1 MAITPAAGYQVDPSN
16 PNGVVPIA
24 STPQT
29 PAPQAPT
36 PSAPTSS
43 GVNPN
48 ANYFNQSSSTVSPAV
63 TTGSPQQTGASAQ
76 NTAQQS
82 QLVAP
87 PNGSVVDLLQSAGQD
102 SSFASRQQL
111 AQQFGIQNY
120 TGTAAQN
127 TDLSQK
133 YLDAYNA
140 KKGTPVPQNGG
151 DARSALNESVQGDTS
166 SQGTPEQQFFD
177 AYAGMNPIQANL
189 FQQLSGVL
197 STSNTQQ
204 SLTDLFTQES
214 QAQGIPA
221 LNLQLADINKIMSG
235 TEDDIRAEITNAG
248 GFATES
254 QVQALTS
261 ARNKTLINQANYLQN
276 VINSKNDY
284 VDNIVKLTGEDRQAA
299 SDALDQKL
307 GITKTLFDMSTQMD
321 NAAKSN
327 YQSVI
332 DSVGWD
338 GLAQSVKDNPQAT
351 AQIESLYGMTPGE
364 LQSIASYQSP
374 DEQYKALQLQ
384 NMQLQN
390 KKLSQDLNTGPAI
403 STQVVDLGNK
413 KVLINSKTGQVI
425 SDLSSNAGSSSANP
439 QQLALQQQTISDI
452 RTLLSDPALVA
463 AVGAGSAQQG
473 GSYPGGSVSL
483 ATANGSKSN
492 FIAGVQQLTQALTLD
507 NLQNAKNNGATFG
520 ALSEGELNLLSQ
532 SATKLNTWAVKDGAG
547 NVQFYNIDEKDFK
560 SELDK
565 INNFQKLDFVLK
577 GGDPNSVGIQEMP
590 DGTMWTKNSDGNLTQ
605 IQ

>member
-1 MAITPAAGYQVDPSN
+1 
-16 PNGVVPIA
+16 
-24 STPQT
+24 
-29 PAPQAPT
+29 
-36 PSAPTSS
+36 
-43 GVNPN
+43 
-48 ANYFNQSSSTVSPAV
+48 
-63 TTGSPQQTGASAQ
+63 
-76 NTAQQS
+76 
-82 QLVAP
+82 
-87 PNGSVVDLLQSAGQD
+87 
-102 SSFASRQQL
+102 
-111 AQQFGIQNY
+111 
-120 TGTAAQN
+120 
-127 TDLSQK
+127 
-133 YLDAYNA
+133 
-140 KKGTPVPQNGG
+140 
-151 DARSALNESVQGDTS
+151 
-166 SQGTPEQQFFD
+166 
-177 AYAGMNPIQANL
+177 
-189 FQQLSGVL
+189 
-197 STSNTQQ
+197 
-204 SLTDLFTQES
+204 
-214 QAQGIPA
+214 
-221 LNLQLADINKIMSG
+221 
-235 TEDDIRAEITNAG
+235 
-248 GFATES
+248 
-254 QVQALTS
+254 
-261 ARNKTLINQANYLQN
+261 
-276 VINSKNDY
+276 
-284 VDNIVKLTGEDRQAA
+284 
-299 SDALDQKL
+299 
-307 GITKTLFDMSTQMD
+307 
-321 NAAKSN
+321 
-327 YQSVI
+327 
-332 DSVGWD
+332 
-338 GLAQSVKDNPQAT
+338 
-351 AQIESLYGMTPGE
+351 MTPGE